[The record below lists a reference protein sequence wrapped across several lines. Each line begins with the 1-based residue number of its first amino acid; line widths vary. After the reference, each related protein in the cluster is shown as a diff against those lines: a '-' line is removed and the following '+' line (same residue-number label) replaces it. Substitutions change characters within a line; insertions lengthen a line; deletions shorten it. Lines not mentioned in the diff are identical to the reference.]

1 MTHSQKI
8 RLVIADDHSV
18 FRAGLKMLLEAYEDM
33 EVIGEVADTNHI
45 QEVVVRLQPDVLILD
60 LTMPGGSSLPHIEK
74 LRRAA
79 PKTRILV
86 LSMHDDLGLV
96 RAALASG
103 ASGYVVKAAADT
115 EVAAAIRTVAAGKIF
130 VDLDLDPTQVGSLL
144 VAEKQESPG
153 KAVGPLEGLSER
165 EKAVF
170 LRLAKGHTNQEIADE
185 LELSVKTIETYRGRI
200 GVKLGLRSRADF
212 VRFAVELGLIG
223 PESYKSGRA

>member
-1 MTHSQKI
+1 MTQSKKI

-18 FRAGLKMLLEAYEDM
+18 FRAGLKLLLEAYEDM
-33 EVIGEVADTNHI
+33 EVIGEVSDTHQI
-45 QEVVVRLQPDVLILD
+45 QEVVVRLQPDILILD

-79 PKTRILV
+79 PSTRILV

-115 EVAAAIRTVAAGKIF
+115 EVAAAIRTIAAGKTF
-130 VDLDLDPTQVGSLL
+130 VDLDLDPTQFGSLL
-144 VAEKQESPG
+144 VADKKETQG
-153 KAVGPLEGLSER
+153 KAAGPLEGLSDR
-165 EKAVF
+165 EKSVF

-223 PESYKSGRA
+223 PESYKTERA

>member
-1 MTHSQKI
+1 MSEQKKI
-8 RLVIADDHSV
+8 GLVIADDHKV
-18 FRAGLKMLLEAYEDM
+18 FRAGLKLLLQAYEDM
-33 EVIGEVADTNHI
+33 EVIGEVSDTDQI
-45 QEVVVRLQPDVLILD
+45 LEVVTQLRPEVLILD

-74 LRRAA
+74 LRQAV
-79 PKTRILV
+79 PETRILV

-115 EVAAAIRTVAAGKIF
+115 EVAAAIRTIASGKIF
-130 VDLDLDPTQVGSLL
+130 IDLDLDPTQVGLLL
-144 VAEKQESPG
+144 VAEKNDTKG
-153 KAVGPLEGLSER
+153 KLTGPLQGLSVR

-170 LRLAKGHTNQEIADE
+170 LRLAKGHTNQDIADE

-212 VRFAVELGLIG
+212 VRFAIELGLIG
-223 PESYKSGRA
+223 PDSFQSDSV